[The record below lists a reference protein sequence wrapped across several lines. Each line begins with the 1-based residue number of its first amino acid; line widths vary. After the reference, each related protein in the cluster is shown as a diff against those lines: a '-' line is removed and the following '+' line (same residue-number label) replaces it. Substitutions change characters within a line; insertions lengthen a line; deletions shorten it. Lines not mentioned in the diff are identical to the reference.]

1 MKLNKNITALLTAAA
16 ASVMIASPVMAYE
29 AGDIVVR
36 GRILQV
42 APQDDSGSLR
52 SPAGS
57 VANSGASVDSDIIPE
72 LDFTYMIAPN
82 WGVELILGFSDHDVK
97 AKAGGSSLG
106 EVADVKVLPPTL
118 TLQYHFMPTSNIRPY
133 AGVGV
138 NYTHYFDT
146 KAKGALDGQGLEIDD
161 SFGLSLQAGVDVDIN
176 EDWFVNFDVKYI
188 DMDAD
193 AEFKSAAG
201 VKTKVDIDVDPIVW
215 GIGVGTTF

>member
-1 MKLNKNITALLTAAA
+1 MKLNKNITALLTAAT
-16 ASVMIASPVMAYE
+16 ASAMIASPVMAYE

-42 APQDDSGSLR
+42 APQDDSGSIR
-52 SPAGS
+52 AGVTS
-57 VANSGASVDSDIIPE
+57 VANSGASVNSDVIPE
-72 LDFTYMIAPN
+72 LDFTYMLAPN
-82 WGVELILGFSDHDVK
+82 WGVELILGYSDHDVK
-97 AKAGGSSLG
+97 AKLEGVNIGK
-106 EVADVKVLPPTL
+106 VADIKVLPPTL
-118 TLQYHFMPTSNIRPY
+118 TLQYHFSPTSNIRPY

-146 KAKGALDGQGLEIDD
+146 KSTGGLDGQGLEIDD

-193 AEFKSAAG
+193 AEFKDAAG
-201 VKTKVDIDVDPIVW
+201 DKTKVDIDVDPIVW